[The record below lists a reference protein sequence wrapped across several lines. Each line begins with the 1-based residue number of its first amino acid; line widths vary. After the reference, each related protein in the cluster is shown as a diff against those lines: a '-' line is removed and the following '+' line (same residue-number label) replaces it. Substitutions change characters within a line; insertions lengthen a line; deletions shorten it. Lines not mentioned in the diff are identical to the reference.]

1 MLRALIDDA
10 LRERPVARVDSAS
23 LAVHIQAVIQGAFVM
38 AKARQDRQAALDSLD
53 HLHRYVELL
62 FSQSTRKQ
70 SRKSRQKKGDPP
82 CTASYPVNNGSPNV
96 RSC

>member
-10 LRERPVARVDSAS
+10 LARDTGRPVCAPTS

-62 FSQSTRKQ
+62 FSQST
-70 SRKSRQKKGDPP
+70 KK
-82 CTASYPVNNGSPNV
+82 AIV
-96 RSC
+96 